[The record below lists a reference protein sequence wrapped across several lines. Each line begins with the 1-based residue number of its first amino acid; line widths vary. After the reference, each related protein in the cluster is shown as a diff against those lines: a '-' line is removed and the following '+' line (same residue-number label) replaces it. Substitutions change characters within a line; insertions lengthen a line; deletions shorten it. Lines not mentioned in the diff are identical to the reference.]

1 MDRKGFALS
10 LALVLLVA
18 LLSLTPPAAW
28 AGNGHTLH
36 GVGAV
41 NSSMGGAGVALPIDT
56 LGGLL
61 LNPALATGRDG
72 SFFAFSAEYNKAGNS
87 VASSVA
93 TPVGTFSGKTDEAG
107 DTALIPAFG
116 FVHHKKGSRF
126 AYGMGFLGLAGFGAD
141 YPQDP
146 GNPLLAPQPRGFGRI
161 YSNYQLLK
169 VPTVLAWQLSDALSV
184 GVSLNV
190 ARAALTANPAG
201 FATPDCSGPAGPCF
215 FPSVNTDSAWGT
227 GLGVGLQYRISPAF
241 ALGASYNTEMDFE
254 DFEWN
259 TAHANP
265 NLANFGTARTVKLQ
279 LNMPAIA
286 IVGLG
291 WTPSDRLAVAVDG
304 KWINYEKAAGFEDVL
319 GFEDIK
325 VIEVGVQ
332 YRPVEKFAVR
342 AGYNKGDNPIPDDRA
357 FFTVATPATFED
369 RYCLGLGVKATDNL
383 NLDVA
388 YYHVNDN
395 EITGPFFGPT
405 GPVPGT
411 SVTTSM
417 HMDSVIVTFNFGL
430 GQ

>member
-10 LALVLLVA
+10 LALAA
-18 LLSLTPPAAW
+18 LAAPAAW

-61 LNPALATGRDG
+61 LNPALMAQMDG
-72 SFFAFSAEYNKAGNS
+72 SRFAFSAEYNEAGNS
-87 VASSVA
+87 VSSSVA
-93 TPVGTFSGKTDEAG
+93 TPVGTFSGTTDEAG

-116 FVHHKKGSRF
+116 FTHHKKGSRF
-126 AYGMGFLGLAGFGAD
+126 GYGVGFLGLAGFGAD
-141 YPQDP
+141 YPQDST
-146 GNPLLAPQPRGFGRI
+146 NPLLAPQPQGFGRV

-169 VPTVLAWQLSDALSV
+169 VPNALAWQLSDRFSF

-201 FATPDCSGPAGPCF
+201 FAAPDCSGPQGPCF

-227 GLGVGLQYRISPAF
+227 GLGLGLLYRITPTL
-241 ALGASYNTEMDFE
+241 ALGASYNTEMEFE

-259 TAHANP
+259 SAHANP
-265 NLANFGTARTVKLQ
+265 SLANFGTARTIKLQ
-279 LNMPAIA
+279 LNMPAVA

-291 WTPSDRLAVAVDG
+291 WTPNDRLAVALDG
-304 KWINYEKAAGFEDVL
+304 KYINYEDTEGFKDVL
-319 GFEDIK
+319 GFEDVN
-325 VIEVGVQ
+325 VIMLGVQ
-332 YRPVEKFAVR
+332 YRVAPKLALR
-342 AGYNKGDNPIPDDRA
+342 GGYNKGDNPIPDERA
-357 FFTVATPATFED
+357 FFTVATPAIFED
-369 RYCLGLGVKATDNL
+369 RYCLGLGLQATENM

-388 YYHVNDN
+388 FYHVNEN
-395 EITGPFFGPT
+395 EITGPFVGPT

-411 SVTTSM
+411 SVTTAM
-417 HMDSVIVTFNFGL
+417 EMDSVVVTFNFAL
-430 GQ
+430 GN

>member
-10 LALVLLVA
+10 LVPALMVA
-18 LLSLTPPAAW
+18 LASPAAW

-61 LNPALATGRDG
+61 LNPALAVQTEG
-72 SFFAFSAEYNKAGNS
+72 SHFAFSAEYNEAGNS
-87 VASSVA
+87 VSSSVA
-93 TPVGTFSGKTDEAG
+93 TPVGTFSGKTEEGG

-116 FVHHKKGSRF
+116 FMHHKKGSRF
-126 AYGMGFLGLAGFGAD
+126 AYGVGFLGLAGFGAD
-141 YPQDP
+141 YPQTA
-146 GNPLLAPQPRGFGRI
+146 GNPLLAPQPQGFGRA

-169 VPTVLAWQLSDALSV
+169 VPNVLAWQLSDRFSF

-190 ARAALTANPAG
+190 ARAALTATSGG
-201 FATPDCSGPAGPCF
+201 FATPDCSGPQGPCF
-215 FPSVNTDSAWGT
+215 FPSLNTDSAWGT
-227 GLGVGLQYRISPAF
+227 GLGVGIHYRITPTL

-265 NLANFGTARTVKLQ
+265 NLPNFGTARQVSLQ
-279 LNMPAIA
+279 LNMPAVA
-286 IVGLG
+286 VVGLG
-291 WTPSDRLAVAVDG
+291 WTPNDRLAVALDG
-304 KWINYEKAAGFEDVL
+304 KYINYENAAGFEDVL
-319 GFEDIK
+319 GFEDVN
-325 VIEVGVQ
+325 VIALGVQ
-332 YRPVEKFAVR
+332 YRVAPKFALR
-342 AGYNKGDNPIPDDRA
+342 GGYNKGDNPIPDDRA
-357 FFTVATPATFED
+357 FFTVLTPAIFED
-369 RYCLGLGVKATDNL
+369 RYCLGLGLQASEIM

-388 YYHVNDN
+388 FYHVNEN
-395 EITGPFFGPT
+395 EITGPFVGPT

-411 SVTTSM
+411 SVTTAM
-417 HMDSVIVTFNFGL
+417 EMDSVVVTFNFGL